1 MDNGLLTFNLRVP
14 VGLQVV
20 SHLVNENT
28 IIEQFLLILSSTL
41 GGCKYERYRKDIEA
55 FTNGPLAQLTRLELQ
70 SALTLFASKI
80 ADHILSDFVPELA
93 TLTGKGIEGLN
104 MPVIDNIG
112 KVSTAPSDSAPEA
125 PAEPEEAPVS
135 EPAPPAPEVE
145 TKKQLNEFAS
155 KNLAGFP
162 QFSEEKIQS
171 ITDLAAAN
179 IQSIAAQSNIPP
191 EEIPK
196 AAQLAFYDFTIL
208 YDDSGS
214 MNSEESR
221 IPTTQE
227 TVKGLY
233 KAAKTLNPDN
243 KFSIRSFEGDEYE
256 NVTSETELTDIVS
269 SMTFDTG
276 ANVARP
282 LKKKI
287 LDPLATAAM
296 ENRLNP
302 TIVVIIT
309 DGDLG
314 SSVPEFTAQVT
325 KFKSQLDSAKNTGP
339 AVLFCLCRVGHDDS
353 AARSLKELNS
363 DSGTKDLI
371 YYGESSIDDELDSV
385 GGDIDAYVGV
395 IISDLIKAMDLQTI
409 H

>member
-28 IIEQFLLILSSTL
+28 ILEQFLLILSSTL
-41 GGCKYERYRKDIEA
+41 SGCKYERYRKDIEG
-55 FTNGPLAQLTRLELQ
+55 FTNGPLAQLGRMELQ

-93 TLTGKGIEGLN
+93 ALTGQSIQSVN
-104 MPVIDNIG
+104 MPVIDNVG
-112 KVSTAPSDSAPEA
+112 KVSTAPSDDTPEDIPV
-125 PAEPEEAPVS
+125 PAEPEPEPEA
-135 EPAPPAPEVE
+135 PAPEVE
-145 TKKQLNEFAS
+145 TKKQLSEFAS

-162 QFSEEKIQS
+162 QFSEEKIQT

-179 IQSIAAQSNIPP
+179 IQSIAAKSGIPP

-196 AAQLAFYDFTIL
+196 AAQLAFYDFQIL

-214 MNSEESR
+214 MNSEDSR

-243 KFSIRSFEGDEYE
+243 KFSIRSFEGSEFD
-256 NVTSETELTDIVS
+256 NVASETELDDIVS

-276 ANVARP
+276 ANVAKP
-282 LKKKI
+282 LRKKI
-287 LDPLATAAM
+287 LEPLATAAM

-314 SSVPEFTAQVT
+314 STVPEFTAQVT
-325 KFKSQLDSAKNTGP
+325 KFKSQLDGAKNTGP
-339 AVLFCLCRVGHDDS
+339 AVLFCLCRVGNDES

-363 DSGTKDLI
+363 EAGTKDLI
-371 YYGESSIDDELDSV
+371 FYGEDPIDDKLQSV

-409 H
+409 Q